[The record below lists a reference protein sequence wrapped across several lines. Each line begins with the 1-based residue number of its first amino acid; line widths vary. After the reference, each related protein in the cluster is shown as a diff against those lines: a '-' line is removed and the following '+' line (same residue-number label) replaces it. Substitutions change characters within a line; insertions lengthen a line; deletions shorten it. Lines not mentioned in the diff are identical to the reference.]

1 MRRIAYCS
9 PVNPVASGISDYSE
23 ELIPYLGQ
31 YAEVV
36 VYVDDGV
43 RPTNAALRQSVE
55 IRPISRYPRD
65 QHRRRYDAT
74 LYHMGNSAAHL
85 AIWHT
90 ARQHPGVIVLH
101 DFVLHHFMLQYL
113 VTHQRT
119 PAAYRAQAHQRYG
132 AAGTRVAELM
142 LHGRFTEAAF
152 SMPFCDDVVAAA
164 DGIVCHSAYVA
175 QRVAALRPTAPLA
188 VVPMGV
194 PPAPVVDRTAA
205 RHALG
210 LRDTTLVLASFGHIN
225 PYKRTDVVL
234 RALRT
239 LLAEGRDIHY
249 LLVGSISPHY
259 DVHRAVARAGLGDH
273 VTITGY
279 VARDAFATALAAADV
294 CINLRHPTAGETS
307 ASLLRLLG
315 AGKPTLV
322 TATGSFTEL
331 PAAAAAHVDLDESE
345 LELVCAYCRVLADQP
360 ALARAMA
367 AAARRYVAEAHTLP
381 GAARAMMQFLAQR
394 YGWEPPAP
402 HRDAPLWSL
411 DAGAIVPQAASRPVA
426 TGAAPSLLAGSA
438 AAAAATLGFGP
449 DDDAALARIAAAVV
463 ELAHTRT

>member
-9 PVNPVASGISDYSE
+9 PVNPIASGISDYSE

-36 VYVDDGV
+36 VYIEDGV
-43 RPTNAALRQSVE
+43 RPANAALRQSVDV
-55 IRPISRYPRD
+55 RPISRYARD
-65 QHRRRYDAT
+65 QRRRRYDAT

-90 ARQHPGVIVLH
+90 ARHHPGVIVLH

-119 PAAYRAQAHQRYG
+119 PARYRAQAQQRYG
-132 AAGTRVAELM
+132 AAGARVADQM

-152 SMPFCDDVVAAA
+152 GMPFCDDVVAAA
-164 DGIVCHSAYVA
+164 EGLVCHSRYVA
-175 QRVAALRPTAPLA
+175 QRVAALRPTLPLA
-188 VVPMGV
+188 MVPMGV
-194 PPAPVVDRTAA
+194 PPAATVDRAAA

-210 LRDTTLVLASFGHIN
+210 LHDATLVLASFGHIN

-234 RALRT
+234 RAMRA
-239 LLAEGRDIHY
+239 LLAEGRDVHY

-259 DVHRAVARAGLGDH
+259 DVRQAVARAGLRDH

-279 VARDAFATALAAADV
+279 VAHDAFATALAAADV

-322 TATGSFTEL
+322 TATGAFTEL
-331 PAAAAAHVDLDESE
+331 PAAVAAQVDLDESE
-345 LELVCAYCRVLADQP
+345 LALVCEYCRMLADQP
-360 ALARAMA
+360 ALARGMA
-367 AAARRYVAEAHTLP
+367 AAARRHVAEAHTLP
-381 GAARAMMQFLAQR
+381 GAARAMMAFLAQR
-394 YGWEPPAP
+394 YSWEPPAP
-402 HRDAPLWSL
+402 HRAAPLWSL
-411 DAGAIVPQAASRPVA
+411 DAGGSAPPAAPRPMPA
-426 TGAAPSLLAGSA
+426 EAAPSMLASHTA
-438 AAAAATLGFGP
+438 AAAAALGFSP
-449 DDDAALARIAAAVV
+449 DDAALRRVAAAVAAL
-463 ELAHTRT
+463 EGERQ